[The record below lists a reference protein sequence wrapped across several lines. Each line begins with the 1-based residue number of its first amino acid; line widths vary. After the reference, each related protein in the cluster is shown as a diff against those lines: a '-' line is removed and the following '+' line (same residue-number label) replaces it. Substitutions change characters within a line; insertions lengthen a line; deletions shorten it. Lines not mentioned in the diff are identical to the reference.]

1 MGLLDDLSDGI
12 NRGIGSADRAL
23 QAGRIKSTISHLS
36 RSRDELLL
44 SLGHHVY
51 AVSRRQPVAVEGV
64 DELFA
69 RIREIEMQI
78 ATQQSELDTLSAAPA
93 VATVACASCGA
104 PNPMNA
110 AFCVGCGNRLVVVS
124 TTKCPHCGGGLAEGA
139 KFCTR
144 CGSSVD
150 APAAQAAIETPPAPP
165 VPAEPAPV
173 AAAAEDAVP
182 AVSEEPAPAAVEEP
196 ASAEPAASA
205 SVIATTVYCT
215 SCGSAVDSSQAFC
228 PFCGMAMR

>member
-36 RSRDELLL
+36 RSRDELLM

-51 AVSRRQPVAVEGV
+51 SLSRRQPVAIEGV

-69 RIREIEMQI
+69 RIRDIEMQI

-124 TTKCPHCGGGLAEGA
+124 TSKCPHCGGALAEGA
-139 KFCTR
+139 RFCTR
-144 CGSSVD
+144 CGSSVE
-150 APAAQAAIETPPAPP
+150 APAPQTDVVPPAPP
-165 VPAEPAPV
+165 VAAP
-173 AAAAEDAVP
+173 
-182 AVSEEPAPAAVEEP
+182 VEEP
-196 ASAEPAASA
+196 VEVPAAEP
-205 SVIATTVYCT
+205 VVQTTTVYCT

-228 PFCGMAMR
+228 PFCGTAMR